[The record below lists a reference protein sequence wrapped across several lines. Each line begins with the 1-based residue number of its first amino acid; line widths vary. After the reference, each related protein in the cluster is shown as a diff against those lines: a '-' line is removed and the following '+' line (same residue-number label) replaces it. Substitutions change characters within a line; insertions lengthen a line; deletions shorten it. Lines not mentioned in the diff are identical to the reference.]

1 MTPAWWYLSQ
11 CLALADGASAG
22 RSHPCYLGWWP
33 ERRKPTQ
40 NRDPRGRKHRAIWKA
55 GVTWRLTGHLD
66 EMRSWPN
73 RGVTGREEMWA
84 SCSHW
89 RPGTLE
95 QLLGMVA
102 VRENRCEVP
111 SMLGTKEAFH
121 N

>member
-1 MTPAWWYLSQ
+1 MGPQLGGAAPATWDGGQRGENPPRTETPGGESTEPS
-11 CLALADGASAG
+11 GK
-22 RSHPCYLGWWP
+22 LGL
-33 ERRKPTQ
+33 
-40 NRDPRGRKHRAIWKA
+40 
-55 GVTWRLTGHLD
+55 TWRLTGHLD
-66 EMRSWPN
+66 EMRSWSN